1 MKLLKQT
8 VTLSL
13 LSSVAL
19 LGATPNINS
28 GNIEKQIQA
37 PKDIPTHQK
46 PSVVIEGL
54 ESSQAIKDFDNN
66 KKALIKEPFCNIFSI
81 FPNICRF
88 PIEKRMF

>member
-37 PKDIPTHQK
+37 PKDIPN
-46 PSVVIEGL
+46 
-54 ESSQAIKDFDNN
+54 SSKTIS
-66 KKALIKEPFCNIFSI
+66 CNR
-81 FPNICRF
+81 RF
-88 PIEKRMF
+88 RI